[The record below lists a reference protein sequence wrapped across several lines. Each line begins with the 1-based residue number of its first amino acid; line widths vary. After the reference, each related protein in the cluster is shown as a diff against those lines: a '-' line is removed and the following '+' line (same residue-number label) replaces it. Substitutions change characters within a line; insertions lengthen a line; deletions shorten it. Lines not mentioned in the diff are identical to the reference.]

1 MTLFYDTR
9 IRPVVVERWPAAN
22 ITNMSFASSDVPDA
36 QVDPE
41 DSALLKD
48 TKIALSFK
56 NQIAQEL
63 YDAEEEGVKEAVRSK
78 RQADL
83 LLKTAYNVSEEDR
96 LELIREYQK

>member
-1 MTLFYDTR
+1 
-9 IRPVVVERWPAAN
+9 
-22 ITNMSFASSDVPDA
+22 MSFASSDVPDA

-63 YDAEEEGVKEAVRSK
+63 YDAEEEGVKEAV
-78 RQADL
+78 
-83 LLKTAYNVSEEDR
+83 
-96 LELIREYQK
+96 